1 MRLDKMLS
9 ENTAFT
15 RSEIKALIRKGQA
28 TVNGK
33 TVKSADTKVEFGDTI
48 TFCGSLVNTDE
59 FIYVKM
65 NKPKGVLTAT
75 RDNRK
80 TVVDLLPPELN
91 IKNLFPVGRLD
102 KDTTGLLILTNDGEL
117 AHRLISP
124 KNHAEKVYEVVL
136 DGRVPQSLI
145 AEFEKGVTLH
155 DGTLLKPAGLKI
167 IEDNKCIV
175 TLIEGKYHQIKR
187 MFGVYDLGVNE
198 LKRISFAGIL
208 LTKSLKEGESKLLT
222 KDEQKLLKMAK
233 NHKK

>member
-28 TVNGK
+28 TVNGV
-33 TVKSADTKVEFGDTI
+33 TVKAADTKVAFGDTI
-48 TFCGSLVNTDE
+48 TFCGKPVNTDE

-75 RDNRK
+75 RDNRE

-136 DGRVPQSLI
+136 DGEAPQSLI
-145 AEFEKGVTLH
+145 EEFEKGVTLH
-155 DGTLLKPAGLKI
+155 DGTKLKPASLKI
-167 IEDNKCIV
+167 VDTNKCIV
-175 TLIEGKYHQIKR
+175 TLTEGKYHQIKR
-187 MFGVYDLGVNE
+187 MFGVYNLGVNE
-198 LKRISFAGIL
+198 LKRIAFSGIL
-208 LTKSLKEGESKLLT
+208 LTKSLKEGESKILT
-222 KDEQKLLKMAK
+222 NDELKLLK
-233 NHKK
+233 NG